1 MKLLLIFIVL
11 NIVNVCLQTAN
22 HIITVKGSREVAS
35 AFNALTFG
43 VYTVVLVYMGCELPI
58 WVKALT
64 VAGCN
69 FIGVFLV
76 KTIEKK
82 MKMRQGEQP

>member
-1 MKLLLIFIVL
+1 MKLLITFILL

-22 HIITVKGSREVAS
+22 HIITVKCNREIAS
-35 AFNALTFG
+35 MFNALTFG
-43 VYTVVLVYMGCELPI
+43 VYTVVLVYMGCELPV

-76 KTIEKK
+76 KSIEQK
-82 MKMRQGEQP
+82 MKMRQGKKS